1 MLIRASYNLSVDV
14 DNQCES
20 HLAQITK
27 YIIIIIFSV
36 TVVLVLQPTQ
46 SDQRSQGPKMKQCH
60 Y

>member
-27 YIIIIIFSV
+27 YIIIIFSV

>member
-27 YIIIIIFSV
+27 YIIIFFFSV
-36 TVVLVLQPTQ
+36 TVVIVLQPTQ